1 MGWEAFGRTS
11 NQQRL
16 EQMGLVD
23 EEELRRLA
31 KGPPAT
37 WLELSRFL
45 DGWPRFNTR
54 VYTSNTG
61 GNVLVNQLT
70 QLT

>member
-37 WLELSRFL
+37 WLVYLAGFWML
-45 DGWPRFNTR
+45 DLDIKHMGLHIEHR
-54 VYTSNTG
+54 G
-61 GNVLVNQLT
+61 ECMG
-70 QLT
+70 